1 MLELAITKDQAS
13 RVAEAEVTRLIQQSS
28 QLSGY
33 QFQPLRLQSETE
45 RFWVFSAGSDQLQA
59 EGFVPGAVRVS
70 VDKEDGH
77 VWSEQELE
85 RFYQAA

>member
-1 MLELAITKDQAS
+1 MLELAITKDQAH
-13 RVAEAEVTRLIQQSS
+13 RIAEAEVARLIQQSAR
-28 QLSGY
+28 LAGY

-59 EGFVPGAVRVS
+59 AGFVPGAVRVS